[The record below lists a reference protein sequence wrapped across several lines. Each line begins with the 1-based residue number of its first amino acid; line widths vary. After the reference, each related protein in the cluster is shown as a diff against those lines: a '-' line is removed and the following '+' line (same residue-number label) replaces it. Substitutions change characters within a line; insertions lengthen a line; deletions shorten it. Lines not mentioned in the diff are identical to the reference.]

1 MLRHFLLMEP
11 AAHQKARI
19 LEYFHG
25 PSGSRNY
32 WELLAY
38 AYKRVMRA
46 KFIHVGASIQQ
57 PEHYVNEA
65 IQRCLPD
72 AEGVIARPLASTK
85 ALRPVLCGIIKSILS
100 HDAQPSEARI
110 NARGE
115 LQVSEEEIE
124 KPEASVEDF
133 ESSFWSESA
142 EADSVRSSAFKR
154 MDDRPV
160 LEAFR
165 LFIRSDEIVAR
176 MVALLLDE
184 DIDEP
189 ATLVAERLGISVA
202 EVYVARKRLA
212 RLCSQ
217 FGEGGRN

>member
-1 MLRHFLLMEP
+1 MEP

-19 LEYFHG
+19 LEYFQG

-32 WELLAY
+32 RELLAF

-46 KFIHVGASIQQ
+46 KFIYGRASIQQ
-57 PEHYVNEA
+57 PEYYVNEA

-72 AEGVIARPLASTK
+72 AEGVIVRTLDASVQ
-85 ALRPVLCGIIKSILS
+85 LRPALCGIIKSILS

-115 LQVSEEEIE
+115 LQDSDEEIE
-124 KPEASVEDF
+124 KPEISVEDF
-133 ESSFWSESA
+133 ERSFWSESA
-142 EADSVRSSAFKR
+142 EDDSVRSSAFKR
-154 MDDRPV
+154 MDDHPV
-160 LEAFR
+160 LEAFKQ
-165 LFIRSDEIVAR
+165 FIRCDEIVSS
-176 MVALLLDE
+176 MVTLLLEE

-189 ATLVAERLGISVA
+189 ATLVAQRLGISVA

>member
-1 MLRHFLLMEP
+1 MEP

-32 WELLAY
+32 RELLAF

-46 KFIHVGASIQQ
+46 KFIHVGASIQP

-65 IQRCLPD
+65 IQRCLPGAD
-72 AEGVIARPLASTK
+72 GVIVRPLASTV
-85 ALRPVLCGIIKSILS
+85 ALRPALCGIIKSILS
-100 HDAQPSEARI
+100 HDAQPSEARA

-115 LQVSEEEIE
+115 LQVGEEEVE
-124 KPEASVEDF
+124 KADVSVEDF
-133 ESSFWSESA
+133 ETSYWSESA
-142 EADSVRSSAFKR
+142 EDESVVRSSAFKR

-165 LFIRSDEIVAR
+165 QFIRSDEIVSR
-176 MVALLLDE
+176 MVTLLLEE

-189 ATLVAERLGISVA
+189 ATEVAKRIGISVA